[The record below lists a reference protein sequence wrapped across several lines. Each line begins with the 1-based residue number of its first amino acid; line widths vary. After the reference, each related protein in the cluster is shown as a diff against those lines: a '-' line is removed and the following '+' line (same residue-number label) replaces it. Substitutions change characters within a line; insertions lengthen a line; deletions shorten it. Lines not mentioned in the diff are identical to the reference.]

1 MKSLGGND
9 GRHEK
14 RIDVY
19 VCKPDIGITKNLNA
33 VFVQFEVM
41 DKDTLE
47 GTGKSH
53 GVAMTTEDAMQLLH
67 NLDFL
72 RRRFELP
79 LPSRGSD

>member
-1 MKSLGGND
+1 
-9 GRHEK
+9 
-14 RIDVY
+14 
-19 VCKPDIGITKNLNA
+19 
-33 VFVQFEVM
+33 M